1 VCLHSSIGATKFL
14 RLNGTDAAETQTEY
28 WNDTVHQHLRFLA
41 LVGVANATNKDM
53 IIYVAYCFAAIPGY
67 SAFGSYTGN
76 NAADG
81 TFVYLGF
88 RPSFL
93 MIKSTSGSTEWVM
106 VDNTRPS
113 TTPGVRNFNLVDTS
127 LYANR
132 AYSEA
137 TIGTVDDIDLLSNG
151 FKLRNNTGFVNA
163 SQTYIYMAFAES
175 PFKYALAR

>member
-1 VCLHSSIGATKFL
+1 LEIVDVNQNT
-14 RLNGTDAAETQTEY
+14 TT
-28 WNDTVHQHLRFLA
+28 
-41 LVGVANATNKDM
+41 
-53 IIYVAYCFAAIPGY
+53 YVAYCFAAIPGY